1 VQPVV
6 VVQVAFIEWTG
17 HGKMRHPRL
26 LGVRMDKAPAE
37 VVRETP

>member
-1 VQPVV
+1 VKPDI

-26 LGVRMDKAPAE
+26 LGVRIDKAARD
-37 VVRETP
+37 VVREQV